1 MIDKL
6 LDQNF
11 QKEYFKKYLEIQKQN
26 NERSPENTNQYS
38 LKTVLDQFFAP
49 KPIRI
54 QDLQNEISQIKFQI
68 NKIQNQNQYKETRLQ
83 MLEHEKLQLIETVED
98 KQLEGESSQLFVNTI
113 TKMITKTWD
122 IKAKLFIKLDF
133 SKEFVALV
141 DSGVDINCVQKGLIP
156 TVYFK
161 KTYQWE
167 KISLAY
173 QLYLIIFGYWR

>member
-26 NERSPENTNQYS
+26 NKRNPKNTNQYS
-38 LKTVLDQFFAP
+38 LKTALDQFSAP

-98 KQLEGESSQLFVNTI
+98 KQLEE
-113 TKMITKTWD
+113 
-122 IKAKLFIKLDF
+122 
-133 SKEFVALV
+133 
-141 DSGVDINCVQKGLIP
+141 
-156 TVYFK
+156 
-161 KTYQWE
+161 
-167 KISLAY
+167 
-173 QLYLIIFGYWR
+173 

>member
-38 LKTVLDQFFAP
+38 FKTVLDQFFAP

-113 TKMITKTWD
+113 TKMITKT
-122 IKAKLFIKLDF
+122 
-133 SKEFVALV
+133 
-141 DSGVDINCVQKGLIP
+141 
-156 TVYFK
+156 
-161 KTYQWE
+161 
-167 KISLAY
+167 
-173 QLYLIIFGYWR
+173 